1 MEPIISN
8 QRIFINI
15 NSKFTSLN
23 IYILLFKKTISQK
36 SILIFNLNIQILKHL
51 NNVENIFRERL
62 IVASTRERRGEL
74 YESKKVF
81 IVAPATVL
89 GLCKRVEREITPRF
103 IATVERLY
111 KYLLVLPSTL
121 II

>member
-36 SILIFNLNIQILKHL
+36 SILIFNLNIQILKYL

-62 IVASTRERRGEL
+62 IAGSLVERRGEW
-74 YESKKVF
+74 YERKKVF

-89 GLCKRVEREITPRF
+89 GLCKRVEREITLRF